1 MNISGIIYDSVVDG
15 EGIRNTLFISGCL
28 HHCHGCHNPQTWDF
42 NYGYE
47 FTEEKQNEFIEKCK
61 KNPLL
66 DGITV
71 SGGDPIYSSKELI
84 PFLIKYKKENPTH
97 TIWLYTGFKYEDIAN
112 NEVLKLVD
120 VLVDGEYIEELRDIT
135 LAFRGS
141 KNQRIIRLS

>member
-1 MNISGIIYDSVVDG
+1 MN
-15 EGIRNTLFISGCL
+15 L
-28 HHCHGCHNPQTWDF
+28 Q
-42 NYGYE
+42 
-47 FTEEKQNEFIEKCK
+47 K
-61 KNPLL
+61 KNKMNLL
-66 DGITV
+66 RGVKKSFIRRNNCEW
-71 SGGDPIYSSKELI
+71 GDPIYSSKELI
-84 PFLIKYKKENPTH
+84 PFLVKYKKENPTH